1 MLDIRLFREQ
11 PDFVKAGLERAGVDP
26 AVVDRV
32 RSLDE
37 QVRSLK
43 TSAESMKAELNA
55 ANKALGPLMKTLP
68 QEERDARRAELRAL
82 GDRITE
88 ADAVRQT
95 VETELQNLLL
105 EIPNLPHEKVPVGKD
120 DSDNVVVRTFGEPRL
135 FDFTPLSHWD
145 IGEKLGILDLER
157 GIKISGSRFYVLR
170 GAGAALQRALITWML
185 DLHIEKHGYLEV
197 YPPFVV
203 KQECLYGTGNLP
215 KFADNLYH
223 DVEED
228 FWLVPTAEVPVTNLH
243 RDEIL
248 GPNDLPKR
256 YVAYTPCFR
265 REKMSAGRDVRG
277 IKRGH
282 QFDKVEMVKL
292 VAPEDSDAELDTL
305 LDNAEDICRLLQ
317 IPYRVVAV
325 CTGDKTF
332 SSAITYDIEL
342 WAPASK
348 GEEGGEWLEV
358 SSCSNFRDFQAR
370 RANLRFRRE
379 ANGKPEFVHTLNG
392 SGLALPRVMIAI
404 LENYQNADGTVTI
417 PEVLRPYL
425 HGRDTIRK

>member
-11 PDFVKAGLERAGVDP
+11 PDVVRAGLEKMGMSP
-26 AVVDRV
+26 AIVEEIR
-32 RSLDE
+32 RLDD
-37 QVRSLK
+37 QVRALK
-43 TSAESMKAELNA
+43 TEVETKKAQLNA
-55 ANKALGPLMKTLP
+55 ANKGMSRATP
-68 QEERDARRAELRAL
+68 EERDTKRAELRAV
-82 GDRITE
+82 G
-88 ADAVRQT
+88 DAVSGLDSQRSE
-95 VETELQNLLL
+95 VERALQQRLL
-105 EIPNLPHEKVPVGKD
+105 EIPNLPHEKVPVGAD
-120 DSDNVVVRTFGEPRL
+120 DNVVLRTIGTPRE
-135 FDFTPLSHWD
+135 FDFAPKPHWEL
-145 IGEKLGILDLER
+145 GTQLGILDLER
-157 GIKISGSRFYVLR
+157 GVKISGSRFYVLR

-185 DLHIEKHGYLEV
+185 DLHIEKHGYTEV

-203 KQECLYGTGNLP
+203 KEECLYGTGNLP

-248 GPNDLPKR
+248 EAAALPIT

-292 VAPEDSDAELDTL
+292 CAPETSDAELDAL
-305 LDNAEDICRLLQ
+305 LDNAEDVCRALE
-317 IPYRVVAV
+317 IPYRVVQV

-332 SSAITYDIEL
+332 SSAITYDLEL
-342 WAPASK
+342 YAPASK
-348 GEEGGEWLEV
+348 GDEGAEWLEV

-370 RANLRFRRE
+370 RANLRYRPE
-379 ANGKPEFVHTLNG
+379 PGAKPEFLHTLNG
-392 SGLALPRVMIAI
+392 SGLALPRVMIAV
-404 LENYQNADGTVTI
+404 LENYQNADGSITI
-417 PEVLRPYL
+417 PPVLRPYL
-425 HGRDTIRK
+425 HHRELITAS

>member
-11 PDFVKAGLERAGVDP
+11 PEVVRAGLEKMGMSPTIVDEI
-26 AVVDRV
+26 
-32 RSLDE
+32 RSLDD
-37 QVRSLK
+37 QVRALK
-43 TSAESMKAELNA
+43 TDVEAKKAQLNA
-55 ANKALGPLMKTLP
+55 ANKSMSKASP
-68 QEERDARRAELRAL
+68 EERETKRAELRAV
-82 GDRITE
+82 GDAISGM
-88 ADAVRQT
+88 DAQRNE
-95 VETELQNLLL
+95 VERALQQRLL
-105 EIPNLPHEKVPVGKD
+105 EIPNLPHEKVPVGAD
-120 DSDNVVVRTFGEPRL
+120 DSENVVLRTIGTPRE
-135 FDFTPLSHWD
+135 FEFTPKPHWVL
-145 IGEKLGILDLER
+145 GEKLGILDLER
-157 GIKISGSRFYVLR
+157 GVKISGSRFYVLR

-185 DLHIEKHGYLEV
+185 DLHIEKHGYTEV

-203 KQECLYGTGNLP
+203 KEECLYGTGNLP

-248 GPNDLPKR
+248 DGAALPIT

-292 VAPEDSDAELDTL
+292 TTPETSDAELDML
-305 LDNAEDICRLLQ
+305 LDNAEDVCRALE
-317 IPYRVVAV
+317 IPYRVVQV

-332 SSAITYDIEL
+332 SSAITYDLEL
-342 WAPASK
+342 YAPASK
-348 GEEGGEWLEV
+348 GDEGAEWLEV

-370 RANLRFRRE
+370 RANLRYRPE
-379 ANGKPEFVHTLNG
+379 PGAKPEFVHTLNG

-404 LENYQNADGTVTI
+404 LENYQNADGSVTI
-417 PEVLRPYL
+417 PSVLRPYL
-425 HGRDTIRK
+425 HNRELIPAP